1 MRRTKWS
8 SLPLTAAALVA
19 CALAGCQTAP
29 VKQADTRP
37 PAMQKIAIDTP
48 GVPGAQCSLSSVV
61 VGHLNVTTPAD
72 VEVDRS
78 PEIIVVRCRKACF
91 LDASAMISSEG
102 QRYPDGQVIYS
113 YPAQTLVPM
122 KPVANCPPAG

>member
-1 MRRTKWS
+1 MTIRIRHLAFWAL
-8 SLPLTAAALVA
+8 LPATAMSAA
-19 CALAGCQTAP
+19 CQTPQQVA
-29 VKQADTRP
+29 QQP
-37 PAMQKIAIDTP
+37 PAMQRIAIDTP
-48 GVPGAQCSLSSVV
+48 GAPGAQCSLSSVV
-61 VGHLNVTTPAD
+61 VGNITVTTPAD

-113 YPAQTLVPM
+113 YPEKTLVPM
-122 KPVANCPPAG
+122 KPAANCPPSG

>member
-1 MRRTKWS
+1 MTARTRQLAFWLL
-8 SLPLTAAALVA
+8 LPVAAVSGA
-19 CALAGCQTAP
+19 CQTPQQTA
-29 VKQADTRP
+29 QRP
-37 PAMQKIAIDTP
+37 PAMQKFALDTP

-61 VGHLNVTTPAD
+61 VGNMSVTTPAN

-113 YPAQTLVPM
+113 YPEKTLVPM
-122 KPVANCPPAG
+122 KPAANCPPSG